1 MDHSI
6 DTRMCQGLLERPDI
20 AAAGVAGVGG
30 EVLERASLQA
40 AEDGAGGRGGHR
52 TPHRR
57 DRFPVG
63 LPNLA
68 ARSNRHRCPRHFS
81 AFDAPP
87 DSNGITREAS
97 CLSRGRGGSWVHCPE
112 AKGSRAMAAEWRSD
126 VLGTS
131 QVRIRSVDGD
141 VAGAG
146 FLVAA
151 DLVCTC
157 AHVVEE
163 AFGLPAPEDEAPGG
177 LVNLDFPL
185 LSARRSARASVVS
198 WRHGGA
204 DVALLRLDRPVEGA
218 RPAGLVDGTAVWE
231 HPFRVFGHPDGADH
245 GVWVRGTLRAGQ
257 GAGLLQ
263 MEAHLPGPRVT
274 EGFSGSPVWDDAQ
287 GGVVGMTVAAHR
299 GESTAYLLPSADLID
314 EHSMPARCPFQGL
327 EPFTEEQSE
336 FFHGRD
342 ADTIR
347 VLEALQQRPVVL
359 VVGPSGCGKSS
370 LVRAGVLPRLRDQGA
385 GVSELRPVPG
395 ARATSVLAHV
405 LTDVLEPGLG
415 EIERLTRAEEL
426 AWLLTDGED
435 VLPELR
441 GRILARGPSA
451 GHVLFVDQLEE
462 YARAV
467 PAEAC
472 ELFRMLSGLAGRRG
486 TAALRVVATARP
498 DSLDALVTVGT
509 SDVVSD
515 AVQFLAPLSDDDLK
529 RAVTAPVDAVPGL
542 WFEPGLPERIVA
554 DAGNEPGRMPLV
566 QFALTE
572 LWHQRS
578 NSMLT
583 HAAYDAF
590 EGIAGALAKHAD
602 GVHAQLSRKQQELA
616 PRLFAQLARPGDG
629 DTFVRRPARTTD
641 LAPELLELVRELTRS
656 SRRLLV
662 LSHAPGESGQE
673 EIVDLAHEA
682 LIELWPLLRAW
693 LVESRD
699 FRAWQEQLRADVG
712 RWQARKSDPARLLGG
727 VDLAEADLKLKG
739 HSQDVSAEERTY
751 IQLSHRHSRRRIR
764 VRRGAVGVLAVLTV
778 LSVVLALSTWRGL
791 QRAEQQLRLQAAGLL
806 AQASEARPPNDP
818 ATALQL
824 ALAAYNARPTATTRQ
839 VLLNQY
845 VRGQHLLA
853 SHPSVWKGRATNM
866 TSTPDG
872 RVLVVTSK
880 RSSDTPRFTVVTDA
894 LSGTPRARELSGVPK
909 GLVHDQALSPDGRFF
924 AASSSSD
931 VVLLWRLD
939 GSSRP
944 ESLSVAHTSAGTVN
958 GTLDFSSDS
967 KRLLVT
973 MKPSGSC
980 SPLPKCPPAFAE
992 AWETGS
998 GARIRVPDGL
1008 VPKKGVQQAAFTSD
1022 PDSVATVGYTP
1033 GAEDLRIE
1041 IRDLHT
1047 SRLRYT
1053 ATVDDNLIS
1062 GIRLRAGGELLIRQ
1076 DGDDSYSQP
1085 LGAAPGRRVELPD
1098 VDVIG
1103 SMDSTQ
1109 RFHISPD
1116 DSSNGTDAGLYDEP
1130 ILTDLRTG
1138 QTHIARI
1145 PSARDTS
1152 LSSAGLAVVPRDDGE
1167 VVVLAPLGTALM
1179 IVRAERYDRKQF
1191 AATDGDAASSMSPD
1205 RRFMAIADQRSLQIV
1220 DASGARRQSVPLPF
1234 IDDAPSW
1241 TLSWTADSRRVV
1253 VWSRGGNLLAAYSAG
1268 SLKDKVPLDG
1278 ALPGAKAAEKEEGDQ
1293 GGEVEE
1299 VAALGGSEIALL
1311 TLDGRLARVDAANG
1325 ALLTRPV
1332 PAHPDP
1338 DRSGMGTLDDIFT
1351 EGRLVP
1357 RPHHP
1362 GQVVAVTRRGA
1373 AFGDILLWDLRTPR
1387 HIATLSGLAISAPF
1401 VSSDDPPNGPLAFDE
1416 RGSRLAVKSS
1426 SREVRVWDV
1435 DRRKQLP
1442 GSASS
1447 SVDGYMVGVG
1457 AGGRVLTY
1465 SKGQVTI
1472 HNLAEASDSA
1482 TLNVPEGAV
1491 ASVRGYRLEVSLGG
1505 VKEIFTLR
1513 RRTFDLRPEAQ
1524 FRALCDAVGRDYT
1537 PAEREL
1543 LPDGT
1548 PNQPP
1553 CA

>member
-1 MDHSI
+1 
-6 DTRMCQGLLERPDI
+6 
-20 AAAGVAGVGG
+20 
-30 EVLERASLQA
+30 
-40 AEDGAGGRGGHR
+40 
-52 TPHRR
+52 
-57 DRFPVG
+57 
-63 LPNLA
+63 
-68 ARSNRHRCPRHFS
+68 
-81 AFDAPP
+81 
-87 DSNGITREAS
+87 
-97 CLSRGRGGSWVHCPE
+97 
-112 AKGSRAMAAEWRSD
+112 MAAEIRSD
-126 VLGTS
+126 VLETS
-131 QVRIRSVDGD
+131 QVRIFSVHGD

-163 AFGLPAPEDEAPGG
+163 ALDLPAPVDEAPGG
-177 LVNLDFPL
+177 SVNLDFPL
-185 LSARRSARASVVS
+185 LSAHPSARASVVS

-204 DVALLRLDRPVEGA
+204 DVALLRLERPVGGA
-218 RPAGLVDGTAVWE
+218 RPVGLVDGTEVWE
-231 HPFRVFGHPDGADH
+231 HPFRAFGHPDGADH
-245 GVWVRGTLRAGQ
+245 GVWVRGTLRAGMA
-257 GAGLLQ
+257 AGLLQ
-263 MEAHLPGPRVT
+263 MEAHLPGPRIT

-314 EHSMPARCPFQGL
+314 EHIMPAPCPFQGL
-327 EPFTEEQSE
+327 EPFAEEQSQ

-342 ADTIR
+342 ADTTR
-347 VLEALQQRPVVL
+347 VLEALDQRPLVL

-370 LVRAGVLPRLRDQGA
+370 LVGAGVLPRLREQGA

-415 EIERLTRAEEL
+415 EIEHLVRAEEL
-426 AWLLTDGED
+426 AWLLADGPD
-435 VLPELR
+435 VLAALR

-451 GHVLFVDQLEE
+451 GHVLFVDQFEE

-472 ELFRMLSGLAGRRG
+472 ELFRMLSDLAGRRG
-486 TAALRVVATARP
+486 AAALRVVATARP
-498 DSLDALVTVGT
+498 DSLDALVTVST

-554 DAGNEPGRMPLV
+554 DAGDEPGRMPLV

-583 HAAYDAF
+583 HAAYDALG
-590 EGIAGALAKHAD
+590 GIAGALVGHANGVYAK
-602 GVHAQLSRKQQELA
+602 LTREQQELA

-641 LAPELLELVRELTRS
+641 LAPELLSLVRELTRS
-656 SRRLLV
+656 GKLLV

-682 LIELWPLLRAW
+682 LTELWPLLRTW

-712 RWQARKSDPARLLGG
+712 RWQAQRSDPARLLSGA
-727 VDLAEADLKLKG
+727 DLAEADLKLKG

-764 VRRGAVGVLAVLTV
+764 ARRAAVGILAVLTA
-778 LSVVLALSTWRGL
+778 LSVVLAISTWQGL
-791 QRAEQQLRLQAAGLL
+791 QRAEQQLRFQAAGLL
-806 AQASEARPPNDP
+806 AQASEARPPDDP

-853 SHPSVWKGRATNM
+853 SHPSVWKGRATDM

-872 RVLVVTSK
+872 RVLVVKST
-880 RSSDTPRFTVVTDA
+880 RSSDNPRFTVVTDA
-894 LSGTPRARELSGVPK
+894 LSGTPRARELSDVPK
-909 GLVHDQALSPDGRFF
+909 GLVHGEALSPDGRFF

-931 VVLLWRLD
+931 AVLLWRLD
-939 GSSRP
+939 DSLRP
-944 ESLSVAHTSAGTVN
+944 ESLSIAHPTAGDVN
-958 GTLDFSSDS
+958 TTLDFSSDS
-967 KRLLVT
+967 KRLLLTV
-973 MKPSGSC
+973 KPSGRC
-980 SPLPKCPPAFAE
+980 SPLPKCPPPFAE
-992 AWETGS
+992 AWEAES
-998 GARIRVPDGL
+998 GARIHVPGGL
-1008 VPKKGVQQAAFTSD
+1008 VPERGVQQAAFTSD
-1022 PDSVATVGYTP
+1022 PDSVATIGYTP
-1033 GAEDLRIE
+1033 GVEDLRIE
-1041 IRDLHT
+1041 IRDLRT

-1053 ATVDDNLIS
+1053 ATVENNLGS
-1062 GIRLRAGGELLIRQ
+1062 GIWLRAGGELLIRQ

-1085 LGAAPGRRVELPD
+1085 LGPAPGRRAELPN

-1103 SMDSTQ
+1103 SVDSTQ
-1109 RFHISPD
+1109 RFHVSSD
-1116 DSSNGTDAGLYDEP
+1116 DSLSGTDEGLYDEK
-1130 ILTDLRTG
+1130 ILTDLGTG

-1145 PSARDTS
+1145 PSARDTE
-1152 LSSAGLAVVPRDDGE
+1152 LSDAGFAVVPRDDGATA
-1167 VVVLAPLGTALM
+1167 VLVPLGTALM
-1179 IVRAERYDRKQF
+1179 VVRAERYDRKRF
-1191 AATDGDAASSMSPD
+1191 TVTDSNAASSMSPD
-1205 RRFMAIADQRSLQIV
+1205 RRFMAIADQRSLQVV
-1220 DASGARRQSVPLPF
+1220 DSSGARQSIPLPF

-1253 VWSRGGNLLAAYSAG
+1253 VWSRGGNLLAAYPAG

-1278 ALPGAKAAEKEEGDQ
+1278 ALPGAKAAEKEEAHQ

-1299 VAALGGSEIALL
+1299 VAALGGSEMGLL
-1311 TLDGRLARVDAANG
+1311 TVDGRLARVDTANG
-1325 ALLTRPV
+1325 ALLTRLV

-1351 EGRLVP
+1351 RGRLVP

-1362 GQVVAVTRRGA
+1362 GQVAAVTRRGA
-1373 AFGDILLWDLRTPR
+1373 AFGDILLWDLRAPR
-1387 HIATLSGLAISAPF
+1387 HIATLSGLPISAPS
-1401 VSSDDPPNGPLAFDE
+1401 VSSDGPPTGPLAFDE
-1416 RGSRLAVKSS
+1416 RGSRLAAE
-1426 SREVRVWDV
+1426 SRGGGEVRMWDV
-1435 DRRKQLP
+1435 DGRKQLP
-1442 GSASS
+1442 GSASG
-1447 SVDGYMVGVG
+1447 SVDGHLIGIG
-1457 AGGRVLTY
+1457 DGDRVLTY
-1465 SKGQVTI
+1465 RNGQVTI
-1472 HNLAEASDSA
+1472 HDLADADNSTTLHVPDGAEAF
-1482 TLNVPEGAV
+1482 
-1491 ASVRGYRLEVSLGG
+1491 VRGSRLEVFLGA
-1505 VKEIFTLR
+1505 KETFASQ

-1524 FRALCDAVGRDYT
+1524 FRVLCKVADRDYT
-1537 PAEREL
+1537 TAEREL

-1548 PNQPP
+1548 PAQPP
-1553 CA
+1553 CT

>member
-1 MDHSI
+1 
-6 DTRMCQGLLERPDI
+6 
-20 AAAGVAGVGG
+20 
-30 EVLERASLQA
+30 
-40 AEDGAGGRGGHR
+40 
-52 TPHRR
+52 
-57 DRFPVG
+57 
-63 LPNLA
+63 
-68 ARSNRHRCPRHFS
+68 
-81 AFDAPP
+81 
-87 DSNGITREAS
+87 
-97 CLSRGRGGSWVHCPE
+97 
-112 AKGSRAMAAEWRSD
+112 MAAEFRSD
-126 VLGTS
+126 VLETS
-131 QVRIRSVDGD
+131 QVRIFSVHGD

-163 AFGLPAPEDEAPGG
+163 ALDLPAPMDEAPGG
-177 LVNLDFPL
+177 SVSLDFPL
-185 LSARRSARASVVS
+185 LSAHPSARASVVS
-198 WRHGGA
+198 WRHGRA

-218 RPAGLVDGTAVWE
+218 RPVGLVDGTEVWE
-231 HPFRVFGHPDGADH
+231 HPFRAFGHPDGADH
-245 GVWVRGTLRAGQ
+245 GVWVRGTLRAGMA
-257 GAGLLQ
+257 AGLLQ

-314 EHSMPARCPFQGL
+314 EHIMPARCPFQGL
-327 EPFTEEQSE
+327 EPFTEEQSQ

-342 ADTIR
+342 ADTTR
-347 VLEALQQRPVVL
+347 VLEALDQRPVVL

-370 LVRAGVLPRLRDQGA
+370 LVGAGVLPRLRDQGA
-385 GVSELRPVPG
+385 DVSELRPVPG

-415 EIERLTRAEEL
+415 EIEHLVRTEEL
-426 AWLLTDGED
+426 AWLLADGPD
-435 VLPELR
+435 VLAALR

-451 GHVLFVDQLEE
+451 GHVLFVDQFEE

-472 ELFRMLSGLAGRRG
+472 ELFRMLSVLAGRRG
-486 TAALRVVATARP
+486 AAALRVVATARP

-515 AVQFLAPLSDDDLK
+515 AVRFLAPLSDDDLR

-554 DAGNEPGRMPLV
+554 DAGDEPGRMPLV

-590 EGIAGALAKHAD
+590 EGIAGALAGHAD
-602 GVHAQLSRKQQELA
+602 GVHAQLARKQQELA

-662 LSHAPGESGQE
+662 LSQAPGESGQE

-682 LIELWPLLRAW
+682 LIELWPLLRTW

-712 RWQARKSDPARLLGG
+712 RWQARKSDPARLLSGA
-727 VDLAEADLKLKG
+727 DLAEADLKLKG
-739 HSQDVSAEERTY
+739 HSQDVSAEERAY
-751 IQLSHRHSRRRIR
+751 IQLSRRHSRRRIR
-764 VRRGAVGVLAVLTV
+764 VRRGAVGALAVLTV

-791 QRAEQQLRLQAAGLL
+791 QSAEQQLRFQAADLL
-806 AQASEARPPNDP
+806 AQASEARPPDDP

-839 VLLNQY
+839 TLLNQY

-853 SHPSVWKGRATNM
+853 SHPSVWKGRATDM
-866 TSTPDG
+866 RSTPDG
-872 RVLVVTSK
+872 RVLVVTSR
-880 RSSDTPRFTVVTDA
+880 RSSDNPRFTVVTGA
-894 LSGTPRARELSGVPK
+894 LSGTPRTRELSGVPK
-909 GLVHDQALSPDGRFF
+909 GLVHEQALSPDGRFF
-924 AASSSSD
+924 ATSSSSD
-931 VVLLWRLD
+931 AVLLWRLD

-944 ESLSVAHTSAGTVN
+944 EPLSVFHPTAGGVN
-958 GTLDFSSDS
+958 STLDFSSDS
-967 KRLLVT
+967 KRLLLT
-973 MKPSGSC
+973 IKPSGRC
-980 SPLPKCPPAFAE
+980 SPLPKCPPPFAE
-992 AWETGS
+992 AWETES
-998 GARIRVPDGL
+998 GARIHVPDGL
-1008 VPKKGVQQAAFTSD
+1008 VPERGAQEAAFTSD
-1022 PDSVATVGYTP
+1022 PDSVATISYTS
-1033 GAEDLRIE
+1033 GLEDQRVE
-1041 IRDLHT
+1041 IRDLRT

-1053 ATVDDNLIS
+1053 ATVDNSLGS
-1062 GIRLRAGGELLIRQ
+1062 GVRLAAGGELLIRQ
-1076 DGDDSYSQP
+1076 DGDTAYSQP
-1085 LGAAPGRRVELPD
+1085 LGTTPGRHTKLPY
-1098 VDVIG
+1098 VTG
-1103 SMDSTQ
+1103 LTDSTR
-1109 RFHISPD
+1109 RFHVSSD
-1116 DSSNGTDAGLYDEP
+1116 DSSSGTDEGLYDEK
-1130 ILTDLRTG
+1130 ILTDLGTG
-1138 QTHIARI
+1138 QAHIARI
-1145 PSARDTS
+1145 PSARDTEVS
-1152 LSSAGLAVVPRDDGE
+1152 DAGLAVVPRGDGGTA
-1167 VVVLAPLGTALM
+1167 VLVPLGTALM
-1179 IVRAERYDRKQF
+1179 VVRAERYDRKRF
-1191 AATDGDAASSMSPD
+1191 TVTDSNAASSMSPD
-1205 RRFMAIADQRSLQIV
+1205 RRFMAIADQRSLQV
-1220 DASGARRQSVPLPF
+1220 VGASGARQQSVQLPF

-1253 VWSRGGNLLAAYSAG
+1253 VWSRGGNLLAAYPAG

-1278 ALPGAKAAEKEEGDQ
+1278 ALPGAKAAGKEEGNQ

-1325 ALLTRPV
+1325 ALLTRPI

-1351 EGRLVP
+1351 RGRLVP

-1387 HIATLSGLAISAPF
+1387 HIRTLPGLPIAATFS
-1401 VSSDDPPNGPLAFDE
+1401 SSDDPSAGPLVFDE
-1416 RGSRLAVKSS
+1416 RGSRLAVETS
-1426 SREVRVWDV
+1426 SRKVRVWDV
-1435 DRRKQLP
+1435 DGRKQLP
-1442 GSASS
+1442 GSAPG
-1447 SVDGYMVGVG
+1447 SVDGYVVGVG
-1457 AGGRVLTY
+1457 DGGQVLTY
-1465 SKGQVTI
+1465 SKGRVTT
-1472 HNLAEASDSA
+1472 HDLTDARNST

-1491 ASVRGYRLEVSLGG
+1491 ASVRGSRLEVLLGG
-1505 VKEIFTLR
+1505 VKETFTLR

-1524 FRALCDAVGRDYT
+1524 FRALCKVADRDYT

-1548 PNQPP
+1548 PAQPP
-1553 CA
+1553 CT

>member
-1 MDHSI
+1 
-6 DTRMCQGLLERPDI
+6 
-20 AAAGVAGVGG
+20 
-30 EVLERASLQA
+30 
-40 AEDGAGGRGGHR
+40 
-52 TPHRR
+52 
-57 DRFPVG
+57 
-63 LPNLA
+63 
-68 ARSNRHRCPRHFS
+68 
-81 AFDAPP
+81 
-87 DSNGITREAS
+87 
-97 CLSRGRGGSWVHCPE
+97 
-112 AKGSRAMAAEWRSD
+112 MAAEFRSD
-126 VLGTS
+126 VLGAS
-131 QVRIRSVDGD
+131 QVRIFSDHGD

-157 AHVVEE
+157 AHVIEE
-163 AFGLPAPEDEAPGG
+163 ALALPAPVDQAPDGA
-177 LVNLDFPL
+177 VNLDFPL
-185 LSARRSARASVVS
+185 LSARPSARASVVS
-198 WRHGGA
+198 WRHGRA
-204 DVALLRLDRPVEGA
+204 DVVLLRLDQPVDGA
-218 RPAGLVDGTAVWE
+218 RPVRLVDGAEVWE
-231 HPFRVFGHPDGADH
+231 HPFRAFGHPTGADH
-245 GVWVRGTLRAGQ
+245 GVWVRGTLRAGMA
-257 GAGLLQ
+257 AGLLQ

-274 EGFSGSPVWDDAQ
+274 EGFSGSPVWDDVQ

-314 EHSMPARCPFQGL
+314 EHTMPARCPFQGL
-327 EPFTEEQSE
+327 EPFTEKQSQ
-336 FFHGRD
+336 FFHGRG
-342 ADTIR
+342 ADTTR
-347 VLEALQQRPVVL
+347 VLEALDQRPVVL

-370 LVRAGVLPRLRDQGA
+370 LVGAGVLPRLRDQGA

-405 LTDVLEPGLG
+405 LTDILEPGLS
-415 EIERLTRAEEL
+415 EIEHLVRAEEL
-426 AWLLTDGED
+426 AWLLADGPD
-435 VLPELR
+435 VLAALR
-441 GRILARGPSA
+441 DRILARGPSA
-451 GHVLFVDQLEE
+451 GHVLFVDQFEE

-472 ELFRMLSGLAGRRG
+472 ELFGMLSDLVGRRG
-486 TAALRVVATARP
+486 PAALRVVATARP
-498 DSLDALVTVGT
+498 DSLDAVVTVDT
-509 SDVVSD
+509 SDIVSD

-554 DAGNEPGRMPLV
+554 DAGDEPGRMPLV

-583 HAAYDAF
+583 HVAYDAF
-590 EGIAGALAKHAD
+590 GGIAGGLAKHAD
-602 GVHAQLSRKQQELA
+602 GVYSKLSRTQQELA

-629 DTFVRRPARTTD
+629 DAFARRPVRTTD
-641 LAPELLELVRELTRS
+641 LAPELLALVHELTRS
-656 SRRLLV
+656 GRLLV

-682 LIELWPLLRAW
+682 LTELWPLLRTW

-699 FRAWQEQLRADVG
+699 FRAWQEQLRADMG
-712 RWQARKSDPARLLGG
+712 RWQARKSDPARLLSGA
-727 VDLAEADLKLKG
+727 DLDEADLRLEG

-764 VRRGAVGVLAVLTV
+764 VRRGAVGVLAVLTT
-778 LSVVLALSTWRGL
+778 LSVVLALSNWRGL

-806 AQASEARPPNDP
+806 AQASEARPPDDP

-845 VRGQHLLA
+845 VRGQHLMA
-853 SHPSVWKGRATNM
+853 SHPSVWTGRATGM

-872 RVLVVTSK
+872 RVLVVTST
-880 RSSDTPRFTVVTDA
+880 RNSDSPRFTVVTDA
-894 LSGTPRARELSGVPK
+894 LSGTPRAQELSGVPK

-924 AASSSSD
+924 AATSSSD

-939 GSSRP
+939 GSLRP
-944 ESLSVAHTSAGTVN
+944 EPLSVAHTSAGTVN
-958 GTLDFSSDS
+958 STLDFSSDS
-967 KRLLVT
+967 KRLLLTV
-973 MKPSGSC
+973 KPSGTC
-980 SPLPKCPPAFAE
+980 APLPKCPPAFAE
-992 AWETGS
+992 AWETES
-998 GARIRVPDGL
+998 GARIRVPEGL
-1008 VPKKGVQQAAFTSD
+1008 VPEEGAQEAAFTSD
-1022 PDSVATVGYTP
+1022 PDSVALISSP
-1033 GAEDLRIE
+1033 DLGHKRLE
-1041 IRDLHT
+1041 IRDLRT

-1053 ATVDDNLIS
+1053 ATVKDNLDS
-1062 GIRLRAGGELLIRQ
+1062 SFRLAAGGELLIGLN
-1076 DGDDSYSQP
+1076 GDNAYARP
-1085 LGAAPGRRVELPD
+1085 LGTTPGRRTELLD
-1098 VDVIG
+1098 VRWG
-1103 SMDSTQ
+1103 ADSTQ
-1109 RFHISPD
+1109 RFHV
-1116 DSSNGTDAGLYDEP
+1116 SSNESSSGTDEGLYDER
-1130 ILTDLRTG
+1130 ILTDLGTG

-1145 PSARDTS
+1145 PSARDTE
-1152 LSSAGLAVVPRDDGE
+1152 LSDAGLAVVPRDDGGTA
-1167 VVVLAPLGTALM
+1167 VLVPLGTALM
-1179 IVRAERYDRKQF
+1179 VVRAERYDRKQF
-1191 AATDGDAASSMSPD
+1191 PATHGDAATSMSPD
-1205 RRFMAIADQRSLQIV
+1205 RRFMAIADQRSLQVV
-1220 DASGARRQSVPLPF
+1220 DTSGARPQSVPLPF

-1253 VWSRGGNLLAAYSAG
+1253 VWSRGGNLLAAYPAG

-1278 ALPGAKAAEKEEGDQ
+1278 SLPGAKAAEKEDYDQ

-1299 VAALGGSEIALL
+1299 VAALGGSQVALL
-1311 TLDGRLARVDAANG
+1311 TLDGRLARVDTANG

-1387 HIATLSGLAISAPF
+1387 HIKTLTGLPISAPF
-1401 VSSDDPPNGPLAFDE
+1401 VSSDDPSPGPLAFDE
-1416 RGSRLAVKSS
+1416 RGTRLAVQTSGKK
-1426 SREVRVWDV
+1426 VRVWDV
-1435 DRRKQLP
+1435 DRGKPLP
-1442 GSASS
+1442 GSATSS
-1447 SVDGYMVGVG
+1447 ADGYMIGVG

-1465 SKGQVTI
+1465 KEGRVTI
-1472 HNLAEASDSA
+1472 HDLNDGENST
-1482 TLNVPEGAV
+1482 TLNVPEEAV
-1491 ASVRGYRLEVSLGG
+1491 ASVQGNRLEVLIGG
-1505 VKEIFTLR
+1505 VKESFTLR

-1524 FRALCDAVGRDYT
+1524 FRALCKVAARDYT

-1548 PNQPP
+1548 PEQPP
-1553 CA
+1553 CI